1 MLSATGCR
9 EVQTETAERRR
20 CARGPASDPFR
31 DSGSLEGTLG
41 SREHRKRPTFPAP
54 CPSLP
59 RDSIPSVFLWSP
71 ESSSFWTSLCT
82 SAVERP
88 TWCLLTSARPV
99 PRPLGSPALQ
109 SARRPGCG
117 IAATP
122 AWALLEPRSSQ
133 RLRAV
138 RGAGRVHSPHTA
150 CPPRPSS
157 AARGVTGLSTSWTP
171 PRGQVE
177 KP

>member
-1 MLSATGCR
+1 MINKHMKRCSVPPA
-9 EVQTETAERRR
+9 AEKCKPKLQRRR

-71 ESSSFWTSLCT
+71 ESFSFWTSLCT

-88 TWCLLTSARPV
+88 KWCLLTSARPV
-99 PRPLGSPALQ
+99 PGPRAAPHCSQPAGPAAGSLPL
-109 SARRPGCG
+109 RPGHS
-117 IAATP
+117 
-122 AWALLEPRSSQ
+122 WS
-133 RLRAV
+133 
-138 RGAGRVHSPHTA
+138 RV
-150 CPPRPSS
+150 
-157 AARGVTGLSTSWTP
+157 P
-171 PRGQVE
+171 PRGCGRSGGLAESTARTLRVPRGPQVLPE
-177 KP
+177 V